1 MAINWTVLTYIIVGI
16 FALNGLLRGWWK
28 EALILIFLAVLIFF
42 LQRPDFAEL
51 FIEAVNGVITW
62 IWGILPVSVVTF
74 LNNFLDNI
82 LGIQS
87 GSAGPLIDPTSAGTW
102 LFMLVF
108 FVLFATLIARSTLPN
123 YGPGGGY
130 AVRPTGGLLGALLG
144 GLNGLIVANLIR
156 EYLDGRNLPGG
167 ASGAFPT
174 GITQAGGTAAGI
186 IPSDI
191 GIRAVELPSFTI
203 LDSFL
208 PWLIIGIAVVIFLVA
223 LRTRVALVSNPQGF
237 RRVEYR
243 PPYGYERY

>member
-1 MAINWTVLTYIIVGI
+1 
-16 FALNGLLRGWWK
+16 
-28 EALILIFLAVLIFF
+28 
-42 LQRPDFAEL
+42 EL
-51 FIEAVNGVITW
+51 FIEAVNGIITW
-62 IWGILPVSVVTF
+62 IWGILPGSVVTF
-74 LNNFLDNI
+74 LNDFLDNI

-102 LFMLVF
+102 LFVLVF
-108 FVLFATLIARSTLPN
+108 FVLLATLIARSTLPN

-144 GLNGLIVANLIR
+144 GLNGLIIANLVR

-167 ASGAFPT
+167 AGGTFPT
-174 GITQAGGTAAGI
+174 EITQAGGASVGI
-186 IPSDI
+186 TSADI

-208 PWLIIGIAVVIFLVA
+208 PWIIIIIAVVIFLMA
-223 LRTRVALVSNPQGF
+223 IRNRVILAKNPQGF
-237 RRVEYR
+237 RRIEYR